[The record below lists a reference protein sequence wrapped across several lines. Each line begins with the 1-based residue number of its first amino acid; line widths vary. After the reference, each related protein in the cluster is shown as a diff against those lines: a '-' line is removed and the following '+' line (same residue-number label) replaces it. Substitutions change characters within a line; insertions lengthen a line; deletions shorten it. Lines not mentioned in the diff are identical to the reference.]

1 MSRPSHKKIAALAVC
16 LLAPL
21 FANSARASERVTLR
35 NGFTVD
41 CNHHAALGER
51 IRLFTSADESS
62 YQEIASEQ
70 IAGFE
75 TVPDP
80 PVKLTATAAIT
91 KPYSEPTT
99 AEMRHLLESAGAA
112 HNVDVEL
119 LASVVKAESA
129 FNTHAVSRTGARGLM
144 QLMPGTAQQLRVQDA
159 FRADQNIAG
168 GTAYLDSLLKMYKDN
183 LALALAAYNAGPGA
197 VARYHGVPPFRE
209 TRAYVSRVI
218 NEFVRRKRALAAS
231 TAMATP

>member
-1 MSRPSHKKIAALAVC
+1 MCLVAPFAGLSAHAL
-16 LLAPL
+16 
-21 FANSARASERVTLR
+21 ERVTLR

-41 CNHHAALGER
+41 CTHHALLGEHT
-51 IRLFTSADESS
+51 RLFTSADDSS
-62 YQEIASEQ
+62 YQELLSEQ
-70 IAGFE
+70 IVGFE
-75 TVPDP
+75 TMPDP
-80 PVKLTATAAIT
+80 PIKLAVSSPTAL
-91 KPYSEPTT
+91 KPYAEPTA
-99 AEMRHLLESAGAA
+99 AEMRRLLENAGAA

-129 FNTHAVSRTGARGLM
+129 FNTRAVSRTGARGLM
-144 QLMPGTAQQLRVQDA
+144 QLMPGTAQKLGVEDA

-209 TRAYVSRVI
+209 TRAYVARVI
-218 NEFVRRKRALAAS
+218 TEFVRRKRAIASSAAL
-231 TAMATP
+231 ATP

>member
-1 MSRPSHKKIAALAVC
+1 MGVSIAGLPAHAL
-16 LLAPL
+16 
-21 FANSARASERVTLR
+21 ERVTLR

-41 CNHHAALGER
+41 CTHHAAIGDR
-51 IRLFTSADESS
+51 TRLFTSLDDSS
-62 YQEIASEQ
+62 YQELATEQ
-70 IAGFE
+70 IVGVE
-75 TVPDP
+75 MLPDE
-80 PVKLTATAAIT
+80 PVKSALSPAAVKLYT
-91 KPYSEPTT
+91 EPTA

-144 QLMPGTAQQLRVQDA
+144 QLMPGTAQKLGVDDA

-209 TRAYVSRVI
+209 TRAYVARVI
-218 NEFVRRKRALAAS
+218 TEFVRRKRAIAS
-231 TAMATP
+231 SAAMATP